1 MNNDSTLPYEVRGP
15 TFSATPLAYVNGTIV
30 SLARTGV
37 TAATQGLNYGTG
49 VFEGIRAYWD
59 ESTEA
64 LNIIRLREHWERF
77 AASCRFLRLEVEA
90 SIEQLIGATV
100 KLLQENR
107 YRGDVYIRPIA
118 HKLQLLPGA
127 GFGVKLRGIS
137 TALAI
142 YVLPMSSSG
151 TPTAIRC
158 AVSSWRRIPD
168 NSVPACA
175 KITGSYVN
183 IALAVDEVQDAGY
196 DDAILLNVRGTVAEA
211 STSNIF
217 VVRKGQLNTPSVSAG
232 ILEGITRRC
241 IAEIAGRDG
250 IPFIE
255 RDIARS
261 ELYSADE
268 VFLTGT
274 GCEVVPVV
282 EIDGRAIGYGSI
294 GPLTATLVQ
303 KYHAAVRGDD
313 TTYAHWITPVFIPR

>member
-1 MNNDSTLPYEVRGP
+1 LYNVQGP
-15 TFSATPLAYVNGTIV
+15 IYSATPLAYANGAIV
-30 SLARTGV
+30 PLEHVGF

-59 ESTEA
+59 ETTGN

-77 AASCRFLRLEVEA
+77 ATSCRFLRLEVEE
-90 SIEQLIGATV
+90 SIDHLIATTV

-118 HKLQLLPGA
+118 HKLQLLPGT
-127 GFGVKLRGIS
+127 GFGVKLKGIS
-137 TALAI
+137 TALTI
-142 YVLPMSSSG
+142 YVVPMPSSG
-151 TPTAIRC
+151 IPTAIRC

-168 NSVPACA
+168 SSIPARA

-183 IALAVDEVQDAGY
+183 VALAVDEAQTAGY

-211 STSNIF
+211 STANVF
-217 VVRKGQLNTPSVSAG
+217 AVQKGQLHTPYASAD

-241 IAEIAGRDG
+241 VAEIAERNR
-250 IPFIE
+250 IPFVE

-261 ELYSADE
+261 ELYSSEE

-282 EIDGRAIGYGSI
+282 EIDGRVIGCGI
-294 GPLTATLVQ
+294 AGPLTTALAQ
-303 KYHAAVRGDD
+303 KYGAAVRGED
-313 TTYAHWITPVFIPR
+313 TAYSHWITPASIPK